1 MNNHQDQKN
10 AAGYVYDPI
19 YLQHDTGTHVE
30 NAGRLQAIL
39 AGLDRTGIKP
49 LLVQIPA
56 RAATMA
62 ELMLVHKE
70 SYIHSIE
77 TFCRNGGGW
86 WDQDTLMSPG
96 SYEAAVYAAGGGIKA
111 VEAVAKGMVEH
122 VFALVRPPGHHATA
136 DQCMGFCLFNNVA
149 IAANYALKY
158 LAIKKIIILDFDVH
172 HGNGTQEAFSHNPNV
187 LYISLH
193 QYPLFPGTGRID
205 DTGDHRTNGGT
216 SINIPM
222 PAGCRDIEYVRVFN
236 EIVIPAVR
244 RFAPDL
250 LLVSAGYDGHW
261 ADSISHMRLSLDGF
275 VTLTRIIESM
285 ARECC
290 GGKTVYFLEGGYN
303 YRVLEVAVNNTLKI
317 WLREN
322 FLADPLG
329 PPPNDIAP
337 SNIDDVIDAVKIK
350 HGIL

>member
-1 MNNHQDQKN
+1 MNNHPYPRNK
-10 AAGYVYDPI
+10 AGYVFDPI
-19 YLQHDTGTHVE
+19 YLQHDTGSHVE
-30 NAGRLQAIL
+30 NPGRLQAIL

-49 LLVQIPA
+49 LLEFIPA
-56 RAATMA
+56 RAATLA

-70 SYIHSIE
+70 SYIKSIE

-86 WDQDTLMSPG
+86 WDQDTLMSPA
-96 SYEAAVYAAGGGIKA
+96 SYEAAIFAAGGAIKA
-111 VEAVAKGMVEH
+111 VETVVKSDVSH
-122 VFALVRPPGHHATA
+122 VFALVRPPGHHATV

-149 IAANYALKY
+149 IAANYALKN
-158 LAIKKIIILDFDVH
+158 LGVRKIIILDFDVH

-205 DTGDHRTNGGT
+205 DTGHTPNEGT

-236 EIVIPAVR
+236 EIVMPAVR
-244 RFAPDL
+244 RFTPDL

-261 ADSISHMRLSLDGF
+261 ADSISHMRLTLDGF
-275 VTLTRIIESM
+275 ITLTRIIENM
-285 ARECC
+285 VQECC
-290 GGKTVYFLEGGYN
+290 GGKTVFVLEGGYN
-303 YRVLEVAVNNTLKI
+303 FRVLEVAVNNTLKI
-317 WLREN
+317 WLGEN

-350 HGIL
+350 HGLL